1 MSADSEIMETTGAE
15 TKGRIL
21 VVDDEERIC
30 DAVKRAL
37 GRTGYAVETSLD
49 ALGALEKFQKRSFDM
64 VICDIKMPGMDGLE
78 LLDRIKEHDPTT
90 LVLMITGYASIES
103 AVESIKKGAQ
113 EYIPKP
119 FTPDQIRFLVERAF
133 ERKRL
138 AEENLYLRG
147 ELKQL
152 YGRDV
157 IIGESQEMRQVF
169 DLAVRVAEADSSV
182 LIAGE
187 SGTGKEVVARLIH
200 FRSARANGP
209 FVTVNCSAIPE
220 TLLESELFGHRKGA
234 FTGALY
240 TKRGSFELANGG
252 TLFLDEIGDMK
263 LDMQAKILRALE
275 ERKVKKVGS
284 EEETQ
289 VDVRVLAATNKDLR
303 EEIKA
308 SRFREDLFY
317 RLNVVQIQI
326 PPLREHREDV
336 PLLARHFLK
345 LFCAEMKKPVA
356 DFSTEAL
363 ALLTTYDWP
372 GNVRELKNA
381 VERAVIFTGP
391 AELIR
396 ASHFPPQIRAD
407 VDRTRRSP
415 PRDFK
420 NLRAMEMDYIKEVL
434 DACGGN
440 KLKAAEIL
448 GVSPSTIWRKLQEE
462 S

>member
-1 MSADSEIMETTGAE
+1 METVE
-15 TKGRIL
+15 TKFKGRIL

-30 DAVKRAL
+30 E
-37 GRTGYAVETSLD
+37 AVEKALERVGYDVERSLD
-49 ALGALEKFQKRSFDM
+49 ALSAWEKFQQRSFDM
-64 VICDIKMPGMDGLE
+64 VICDIKMPGMDGME

-133 ERKRL
+133 ERRRL
-138 AEENLYLRG
+138 ADENVYLRG

-152 YGRDV
+152 YGKDV
-157 IIGESQEMRQVF
+157 VIGKSQGMQQVF
-169 DLAVRVAEADSSV
+169 DLAVKVAEAESSV
-182 LIAGE
+182 LIMGE

-200 FRSARANGP
+200 FSSPRARGP

-220 TLLESELFGHRKGA
+220 NLLESELFGHRKGA

-263 LDMQAKILRALE
+263 LEMQAKILRALE

-284 EEETQ
+284 EEEAP
-289 VDVRVLAATNKDLR
+289 VDVRVIAATNKDLAA
-303 EEIKA
+303 EVKA
-308 SRFREDLFY
+308 GRFREDLFY
-317 RLNVVQIQI
+317 RLNVVQIGI
-326 PPLREHREDV
+326 PPLRERREDIA
-336 PLLARHFLK
+336 LLARHFLK
-345 LFCAEMKKPVA
+345 VFSTEMKKAVA
-356 DFSTEAL
+356 DFSGEAL
-363 ALLTTYDWP
+363 NFMADYDWP

-381 VERAVIFTGP
+381 VERAVIFAGP
-391 AELIR
+391 GELIR
-396 ASHFPPQIRAD
+396 ASHFPPQMRAEVQRNRPSPSREFKD
-407 VDRTRRSP
+407 LRTV
-415 PRDFK
+415 
-420 NLRAMEMDYIKEVL
+420 EMDYIKEVL

-440 KLKAAEIL
+440 KAKAAEIL
-448 GVSPSTIWRKLQEE
+448 GVSPSTLWRKFQEE
-462 S
+462 A